1 VLVRKCE
8 LQVKRARERAGRFMS
23 ITFSTHNGDR
33 GRTWQEESV
42 RIQYAVALSLV
53 AGIALGGVSVQ
64 GLHAQAKLKA
74 YSIGEIIPIAGG
86 TVSPAYLA
94 AARKALADAGGRS
107 MGTLKGRIFHAEG
120 EPPPIA
126 VAMTEWN
133 SADDARAF
141 FQSKAWKDLAPEG
154 AKTAK
159 TVRRYI
165 VEVEP

>member
-1 VLVRKCE
+1 
-8 LQVKRARERAGRFMS
+8 M
-23 ITFSTHNGDR
+23 
-33 GRTWQEESV
+33 RT
-42 RIQYAVALSLV
+42 QYTVALALF
-53 AGIALGGVSVQ
+53 AGVALGGLSVQ

-86 TVSPAYLA
+86 TVSPGYLA

-120 EPPPIA
+120 DTPPIG
-126 VAMTEWN
+126 VAMTEWD
-133 SADDARAF
+133 SADAARAF
-141 FQSKAWKDLAPEG
+141 FQSQTWKDLAPEG
-154 AKTAK
+154 EKTAK

>member
-1 VLVRKCE
+1 
-8 LQVKRARERAGRFMS
+8 M
-23 ITFSTHNGDR
+23 
-33 GRTWQEESV
+33 RT
-42 RIQYAVALSLV
+42 QYTIALSLL
-53 AGIALGGVSVQ
+53 AGFALGGLAVQ

-74 YSIGEIIPIAGG
+74 YSIGEIVPIAGA
-86 TVSPAYLA
+86 TISPGYLD

-120 EPPPIA
+120 EPPPIS
-126 VAMTEWN
+126 VAMTEWD

-154 AKTAK
+154 EKTAK